1 MLVSAAV
8 ADRRRI
14 NRFAGFLAPDVQATV
29 LDITPGSD
37 LLARALAPRVRSV
50 VRLVGAD
57 SCEAQAPRISQ
68 EQGDPLKLPFPD
80 ETFAL
85 VTCGPSFHHLAS
97 PQRVVSEMER
107 VCRLGGRVGLED
119 IVGSEQEVRA
129 RYQNRLEKLRDR
141 SHPGYLR
148 LSDLIS
154 IFGHSGLT
162 VRRVETLEL
171 LREFN
176 EWLSGARP
184 SPRRVELILR
194 LLSGAQE
201 ADLSGLGIRISDDT
215 VEFSQHLA
223 WICAEKPQ

>member
-1 MLVSAAV
+1 MVGRSESSAAKS
-8 ADRRRI
+8 RSR
-14 NRFAGFLAPDVQATV
+14 ATV

-37 LLARALAPRVRSV
+37 LLARSLAPKVRKV

-57 SCEAQAPRISQ
+57 SSERAAPRISQ
-68 EQGDPLKLPFPD
+68 EQGDPLQLPFPD
-80 ETFAL
+80 ETFDL
-85 VTCGPSFHHLAS
+85 VACGPSFHHLTS

-107 VCRLGGRVGLED
+107 VCRSGGCVGVED

-129 RYQNRLEKLRDR
+129 KYQDRLEKLRDR

-148 LSDLIS
+148 LSELIS
-154 IFGHSGLT
+154 IFGRSGLM

-176 EWLSGARP
+176 EWLSGAKP
-184 SPRRVELILR
+184 SPRRVELIRR

-201 ADLSGLGIRISDDT
+201 ADLSGLGIRISHDI
-215 VEFSQHLA
+215 VEFSQRLA